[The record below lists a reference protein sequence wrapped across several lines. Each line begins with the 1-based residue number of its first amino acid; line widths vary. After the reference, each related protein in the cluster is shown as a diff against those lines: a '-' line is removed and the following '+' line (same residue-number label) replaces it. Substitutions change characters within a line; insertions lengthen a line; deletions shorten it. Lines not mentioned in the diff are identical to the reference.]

1 MPNKANEKKQAEASA
16 YMPVQDYTGQ
26 GYSFDNGEETGK
38 FANQHRK
45 QIVEKVKQYFIQ
57 KYHLDITVHHIYG
70 STDAAVVFVE
80 SKKDPKFHTSVIV
93 GIDLE
98 NKKIGNVGAYEGS
111 AEGAITTGLYVMAYE
126 KKFQK
131 LDAFCTAIAREYPVI
146 GRTKEAVDHTASTG
160 FTTPYYYTST
170 SDLIFPEAYHAFL
183 HKESYQNIIHLIKQ
197 TPFDKEGMMITLTF
211 FMEKKHSL
219 PDKSIA
225 KEVIN
230 KLKKSNG
237 LPPGNYGVYI
247 KSNEI
252 LKRTGTA
259 KKQEGTTSGVDDIIL
274 EPSK

>member
-1 MPNKANEKKQAEASA
+1 MPNKADEKKQAESSE

-45 QIVEKVKQYFIQ
+45 QIVEKVKQYFNK
-57 KYHLDITVHHIYG
+57 KYHLDITVHQIYG
-70 STDAAVVFVE
+70 ATDAAVVFVE

-98 NKKIGNVGAYEGS
+98 NKKIGDVGAYEGS
-111 AEGAITTGLYVMAYE
+111 VEGAITTGLYVMAYE
-126 KKFQK
+126 KEFQK

-197 TPFDKEGMMITLTF
+197 KPFDKEGMMITLTF

-225 KEVIN
+225 KGVID

-259 KKQEGTTSGVDDIIL
+259 KKQEGTTSGIDDIIL